1 MLPPA
6 MLERLPPALARRLTP
21 RRQRAGLI
29 AFTVFILY
37 SLFGF
42 LAVPGIVQQQAER
55 FVHEE
60 LKLDFQAG
68 RVEFNPWR
76 LALRIDALKVAEP
89 GGETLLAARSFYI
102 NVALWHSAWLRGASL
117 DELDLLEPYIN
128 ARLRQDG
135 SLNLLQLLPP
145 EDPEADESSV
155 TWRIG
160 QLGIHRARIDL
171 HDDSR
176 PTPFST
182 VFSPLNLALNEI
194 SSRPDKDGKYNLRA
208 ETGEGEVLEWE
219 GTLALQPVRSQG
231 RLAISGLRA
240 TTPWRYLQDELPVVV
255 SDGLIAI
262 RGDYE
267 LLVDEAAEFRLSA
280 GEVTVDAL
288 ALQQKLERPLAVRLE
303 RIALTGVTLEW
314 PAQKAGF
321 GELALTGFRLQDGID
336 GAALAGFGD
345 LRFTGGRYQ
354 PDPEQASLASIR
366 LDALRLADGAGQ
378 PALLALPRLQL
389 DNLEARP
396 ATPALTLGRITLA
409 DGALSVIREADGQLN
424 WARLEAL
431 IARLQQGLPADDSGI
446 EAPAW
451 QLSLGELALDG
462 FRVAATDRVP
472 QPVVNTGLENIRLRL
487 LPRQPG
493 EERHRLDAALNVTTG
508 GELAL
513 AGSFSEAP
521 LAVDARLDL
530 KGLALPAFASYA
542 LEHVRMGLES
552 GSVDAAGKLGFRDGK
567 TVQASFD
574 GRVAI
579 NRFAANDL
587 DEDERFLAWNRLAL
601 EGLRWQLAPERL
613 SIREIVAEKPFARV
627 IIGSDASLNIAR
639 ILDIDDGATD
649 EAATTKTAAAPSTS
663 AAPYPLRIDRVRV
676 SNGALLFADLSLRP
690 QFATGI
696 EALNGDI
703 RGLSTAPGSRADITL
718 EGRVDEY
725 GRADIRGQVS
735 PFADDLYTDI
745 GLKFQNLELTTLTP
759 YSSKFAG
766 YQIDKGKLSMDLRYR
781 IEERKLRAENKV
793 VLDQLTLGEKVDS
806 PDAMS
811 LPVKLA
817 LAILKDRNGVIDID
831 LPVSGS
837 LDDPQFR
844 VGPLIWKAFVNLVTK
859 AATAPFSMLAGLV
872 SGGDQLDTLLFT
884 PGQGAVTE
892 SEAAK
897 LAQLARALAERPAL
911 AVELRG
917 TFDPAADLRALRQV
931 KFDADYR
938 KRHAD
943 GERTQRRLEALYREK
958 LGSEALAR
966 QRALSLRPD
975 ATGQDLKLAE
985 GLYLKAL
992 EEELAAREVVVD
1004 SELRTLALERARQVR
1019 SRLVEAGG
1027 IAEGRVFVLEPVNS
1041 TAQDGQVPMK
1051 IALTAS

>member
-6 MLERLPPALARRLTP
+6 LLERLPPALARQLTP

-29 AFTVFILY
+29 ALLVFIAY

-55 FVHEE
+55 FVREE
-60 LKLDFQAG
+60 LKLAFEAG

-76 LALRIDALKVAEP
+76 LALRIDALTVAEP
-89 GGETLLAARSFYI
+89 GGETLVAARSFYI

-135 SLNLLQLLPP
+135 SLNLLQLVPP
-145 EDPEADESSV
+145 EDPQADDSSV

-160 QLGIHRARIDL
+160 QLGIHAARIDL

-176 PTPFST
+176 PTPFSA

-231 RLAISGLRA
+231 RLAISGLKA

-267 LLVDEAAEFRLSA
+267 LRVDEVAEFRLSG

-288 ALQQKLERPLAVRLE
+288 ALHQKQDRPLAFRLE

-314 PAQKAGF
+314 PAQNAGF

-354 PDPEQASLASIR
+354 PSPEQASLASLR
-366 LDALRLADGAGQ
+366 LEALTLADGTGQ
-378 PALLALPRLQL
+378 PALLELPRLQL
-389 DNLEARP
+389 DNLSANP
-396 ATPALTLGRITLA
+396 ATPALALGRIALA

-424 WARLEAL
+424 WTRLETL
-431 IARLQQGLPADDSGI
+431 IARLQQGLPADDGAAP
-446 EAPAW
+446 APAW
-451 QLSLGELALDG
+451 QLSLGELVLDG

-472 QPVVNTGLENIRLRL
+472 QPAVSTGLDNIRLRL
-487 LPRQPG
+487 LPRAPG

-513 AGSFSEAP
+513 TGSFSEAP

-530 KGLALPAFASYA
+530 KGLALPAFAPYA

-552 GSVDAAGKLGFRDGK
+552 GSVDAAGTLGFREGK

-613 SIREIVAEKPFARV
+613 RIREIVAERPFARV

-639 ILDIDDGATD
+639 ILDIDDGA
-649 EAATTKTAAAPSTS
+649 AAGTSVTAAPAT
-663 AAPYPLRIDRVRV
+663 AAKTAPYPLRIDRVRV

-718 EGRVDEY
+718 DGRVDEY

-745 GLKFQNLELTTLTP
+745 GLKFTNLELTTLTP

-831 LPVSGS
+831 LPVTGS

-844 VGPLIWKAFVNLVTK
+844 VGPLIWKAFVNLITK

-872 SGGDQLDTLLFT
+872 SGGDQLDTLLFP
-884 PGQGAVTE
+884 PGQGAVAE

-897 LAQLARALAERPAL
+897 LDQLARALAERPAL

-917 TFDPAADLRALRQV
+917 TFEPATDLRALRQV

-943 GERTQRRLEALYREK
+943 GERTARRLEALYREK

-975 ATGQDLKLAE
+975 AAGQDLKLAE
-985 GLYLKAL
+985 DLYLKSL
-992 EEELAAREVVVD
+992 EEELVAREVVVD

-1027 IAEGRVFVLEPVNS
+1027 IPEARVFVLEPVSSAADN
-1041 TAQDGQVPMK
+1041 GQVPMK
-1051 IALTAS
+1051 IALTAP